1 MSSFVTTS
9 LVGCCHHRNFA
20 VMRSLFSSG
29 VIAARLLAEEVLGNS
44 EHSLWLMMCFF

>member
-9 LVGCCHHRNFA
+9 LVGYCHRNFA

-29 VIAARLLAEEVLGNS
+29 VIAAGLLAEEVLGNCAVIWN
-44 EHSLWLMMCFF
+44 HRKQ